1 MPPTVLIVDD
11 NPAVRRSV
19 RSLIENS
26 TDWNICGEAEDGAV
40 AVEKAQALAP
50 NIVILDLAMPGM
62 NGLAAARRICTVA
75 PKSLMVMYTLYAN
88 EQLTQAA
95 QAAGIRI
102 VVSKATAGDL
112 VKAIRRILPTSVTS
126 DPQASCQASPRQ

>member
-26 TDWNICGEAEDGAV
+26 TDWKICGEAEDGAG

-62 NGLAAARRICTVA
+62 NGLAAARQIGTVA

-88 EQLTQAA
+88 EQLTKAA
-95 QAAGIRI
+95 QAAGIRV

-112 VKAIRRILPTSVTS
+112 VKAIRRILPSSVTS
-126 DPQASCQASPRQ
+126 DPKASCSA